1 MTLRPPGGLPRSAY
15 IDIDRLMRG
24 QKEVVRL
31 IVGDDAAGI
40 RRWARRS
47 GFFTSAD
54 ADGYVVLSRCAS
66 SARRA
71 LDLDR
76 RPGRHT
82 AALGRM
88 LGYPPC
94 CSRKAA
100 RVGDEG
106 IDAMQAALAARRF
119 IGLFALIDPRGY
131 REGSALLSH
140 VPCSHVCTAS
150 LAMVLRSRSC

>member
-94 CSRKAA
+94 CSRAAA
-100 RVGDEG
+100 RIGDEG
-106 IDAMQAALAARRF
+106 IDRQHAVIATRRF
-119 IGLFALIDPRGY
+119 HGRFRAIDPSGY
-131 REGSALLSH
+131 ADGSSRISH
-140 VPCSHVCTAS
+140 VPCSPRCLPS
-150 LAMVLRSRSC
+150 LRMALLPKGC